1 VKLFLGGYMERQIHI
16 KIFEHEMEPSIM
28 ILAEKGEEAY
38 RNKQNKEN
46 TLQWLDGTTKKS
58 T

>member
-1 VKLFLGGYMERQIHI
+1 MERQIHI